1 MKVGERVRIDF
12 QSEAPIYLQIA
23 EGIEDAI
30 LSGAFPEETQVPSTT
45 EISVSYKINP
55 ATVLKGVTLLTEA
68 GVLYKK
74 RGVGMFVSK
83 GAAKQVLQKRRRLFY
98 DGYVVRLLEEAQK
111 LGIGKQ
117 ELITMI
123 DSEGKTNE

>member
-1 MKVGERVRIDF
+1 M
-12 QSEAPIYLQIA
+12 
-23 EGIEDAI
+23 
-30 LSGAFPEETQVPSTT
+30 
-45 EISVSYKINP
+45 SYKINP

-111 LGIGKQ
+111 LGIGKR